1 MLLSISK
8 PQGNEA
14 IQCHP
19 VWEMGFK
26 HEFPPWPLLCSLT
39 YSHETWAK
47 GLLHSLW
54 PPHRQLPFT
63 WAGKYYFLSLSFPLT
78 QLNAK
83 TDNDSLGLKVRRKTT
98 RQQKG
103 LFEKQHI
110 ACYTDSFK
118 ACSCNWKYP
127 AKHVYN
133 KSLLQ
138 LWFQAH
144 GCYFYVFLLNKTVK
158 IKNKFQAE

>member
-19 VWEMGFK
+19 VWEIGFK
-26 HEFPPWPLLCSLT
+26 RVSTLAAALLLDVLPRYTSKRISALTLPSL
-39 YSHETWAK
+39 
-47 GLLHSLW
+47 
-54 PPHRQLPFT
+54 LPTPSYLGREILFS
-63 WAGKYYFLSLSFPLT
+63 FSVSFPLI

-83 TDNDSLGLKVRRKTT
+83 TDNNSLAPEVRKKTT

-103 LFEKQHI
+103 LFEKQHT
-110 ACYTDSFK
+110 ACYIDSFK
-118 ACSCNWKYP
+118 ACSCNWKYSP
-127 AKHVYN
+127 KRVYN

-138 LWFQAH
+138 L
-144 GCYFYVFLLNKTVK
+144 
-158 IKNKFQAE
+158 